1 MWTPLPVVDRLRKL
15 ARRPAR
21 PLAELAVEAWEIAPA
36 HVESSPPALF
46 LPDQWERVAA
56 FSEFS
61 SREGDLRKV
70 RGGVE
75 VQHDATRAFRLRDAL
90 LIDGVLYQGP
100 SSLHLHARTRRIPKL
115 RVDGELDRA
124 ALYCTFGGN
133 RYFGQWLMD
142 DCATYPLAAAEG
154 RPLTTAQPV
163 NAHTLAYESWLEM
176 QPVRAGAVHLGEVVI
191 FEDIG
196 QNPNKG
202 ARFRAMGDKLRA
214 HVRPR
219 PHPGVFIVRGATGTR
234 RVLQNE
240 MEIAE
245 RLRDRRGFTIVDPVK
260 ADVPAIVQACA
271 GAAMVVGVEGSG
283 LMHGLLMLEAGGG
296 LLVLQPPQRF
306 SAIYKDLTDRD
317 RQQFGFV
324 VGQARGGDFWVDPQE
339 VERTLDLYAR
349 RSV

>member
-1 MWTPLPVVDRLRKL
+1 MWTPLPVIDRLRKL
-15 ARRPAR
+15 ARRPQR
-21 PLAELAVEAWEIAPA
+21 PLAELAARAWEVAPA
-36 HVESSPPALF
+36 HAASSPPALF

-75 VQHDATRAFRLRDAL
+75 VRHGATRAFLLRDAF
-90 LIDGVLYQGP
+90 LIDGVLYKGEA
-100 SSLHLHARTRRIPKL
+100 SLHLHARTTRLPRL
-115 RVDGELDRA
+115 RVDEEIERA

-142 DCATYPLAAAEG
+142 DCASYPLAVAEG
-154 RPLTTAQPV
+154 KPLTTAQPV
-163 NAHTLAYESWLEM
+163 NAHTPGYESWLEM
-176 QPVRAGAVHLGEVVI
+176 QPVRKSAVHLGEVVI

-214 HVRPR
+214 RVTPR
-219 PHPGVFIVRGATGTR
+219 PHPGVFIVRGATGMR

-260 ADVPAIVQACA
+260 ADVPAIVRACA
-271 GAAMVVGVEGSG
+271 GAEIVAGVEGSG
-283 LMHGLLMLEAGGG
+283 LMHGILTLEAGGG

-317 RQQFGFV
+317 GQQFGFV
-324 VGQARGGDFWVDPQE
+324 VGHARGGDFWIDPQE
-339 VERTLDLYAR
+339 VERTLDLYPR
-349 RSV
+349 RAA

>member
-1 MWTPLPVVDRLRKL
+1 VVNRLRQL
-15 ARRPAR
+15 ARRPVR
-21 PLAELAVEAWEIAPA
+21 SLAELATRSWEIAPA
-36 HVESSPPALF
+36 HVAPSPPALY
-46 LPDQWERVAA
+46 LPDQWERVTA

-70 RGGVE
+70 RGGGE
-75 VQHDATRAFRLRDAL
+75 VQHAATRALSLRDAF
-90 LIDGVLYQGP
+90 LIDGILYKE
-100 SSLHLHARTRRIPKL
+100 SASLHLHARTSRLPKL
-115 RVDGELDRA
+115 RVDEEIDRA

-142 DCATYPLAAAEG
+142 DCASYPLASAEG
-154 RPLTTAQPV
+154 TPLTTAQPV

-176 QPVRAGAVHLGEVVI
+176 KPIRAAAVHLGEVVI

-214 HVRPR
+214 HVTPR
-219 PHPGVFIVRGATGTR
+219 PHPGVFIVRGATGMR

-240 MEIAE
+240 REIAE

-260 ADVPAIVQACA
+260 ADVPAIVRACA
-271 GAAMVVGVEGSG
+271 GAAIVAGVEGSG
-283 LMHGLLMLEAGGG
+283 LIHGILTLKAGGG
-296 LLVLQPPQRF
+296 LLVLQPPTRF

-317 RQQFGFV
+317 GQQFGFV
-324 VGQARGGDFWVDPQE
+324 VGHPRGGDFWVNPEE

-349 RSV
+349 RPA

>member
-1 MWTPLPVVDRLRKL
+1 MWSPLPVVDRLRKL

-21 PLAELAVEAWEIAPA
+21 PLTELASATWEIAPA
-36 HVESSPPALF
+36 HVETPPPALF
-46 LPDQWERVAA
+46 LPDQWERVTA

-70 RGGVE
+70 RGGAE
-75 VQHDATRAFRLRDAL
+75 VRHDATRALRLRDAL
-90 LIDGVLYQGP
+90 LIDGVLYKGE
-100 SSLHLHARTRRIPKL
+100 SSLHLHARSTRLPKL
-115 RVDGELDRA
+115 RVDDEIERA

-142 DCATYPLAAAEG
+142 DCATYPLAVAEG
-154 RPLTTAQPV
+154 KPLTTAQPV
-163 NAHTLAYESWLEM
+163 NPHTLAYESWLDM
-176 QPVRAGAVHLGEVVI
+176 QPVRASAVRLREVAI
-191 FEDIG
+191 FEDVG
-196 QNPNKG
+196 QNPNKR

-214 HVRPR
+214 RVTPR
-219 PHPGVFIVRGATGTR
+219 PHPGVFIVRGATGMR

-245 RLRDRRGFTIVDPVK
+245 RLRDRRGFTIVDPAK
-260 ADVPAIVQACA
+260 ADVPAIVKACA
-271 GAAMVVGVEGSG
+271 GARIVAGVEGSG
-283 LMHGLLMLEAGGG
+283 LIHGILTLEEGGG
-296 LLVLQPPQRF
+296 LLVLQPPTRF

-324 VGQARGGDFWVDPQE
+324 VGHPRGGDFWVDPEE

-349 RSV
+349 R